1 MLVEMDLHRLVV
13 REGSDHQYVFLRE
26 KEGSREFP
34 IVIGL
39 FEAMEIR
46 RKVKDVVTPRPMTHD
61 LIGKVLEG
69 LGARLERVVV
79 NELRNNTF
87 FAQLHV
93 QTGSGVTEVDSRPS
107 DAIAL
112 ALQASAPI
120 FVDDDVLR
128 EVTPF

>member
-1 MLVEMDLHRLVV
+1 MLVEMDLHRLVL
-13 REGSDHQYVFLRE
+13 REKSDHQYVFLRE
-26 KEGSREFP
+26 KDGTREFP

-46 RKVKDVVTPRPMTHD
+46 RKVKDFVTPRPMTHD

-87 FAQLHV
+87 YARLHL
-93 QTGSGVTEVDSRPS
+93 QTGGGISEVDSRPS

-112 ALQASAPI
+112 ALQANAPI
-120 FVDDDVLR
+120 FVDEEVLR